1 MTASP
6 TEHWIRAKG
15 LELLVEDRGSGPVV
29 LLAHGMWCDAGM
41 FEALAND
48 LARDHRVL
56 VPDLRGHGRSEVPA
70 SQWRIADLADD
81 LRLILDGLRVP
92 KVLLAGFS
100 MGGMAAVDFALRY
113 PDRLTGLALMGT
125 SAATEE
131 WFRAAEIRVLARL
144 IEVTGKPR
152 FLAREAARSTFSAR
166 FRKQQP
172 AVVQRWEH
180 TVQAMSGPALVHA
193 LRAVGSRPSLLD
205 RLDEIRIRRR
215 SCSAGSSDRILHPRW
230 SRAMARRMPRS
241 RLVALPGAGH
251 AIPME
256 RPADVAA
263 WLRGLETGTL
273 PGDR

>member
-1 MTASP
+1 LTASP
-6 TEHWIRAKG
+6 TEHWIRANG

-41 FEALAND
+41 FEPLAEN

-56 VPDLRGHGRSEVPA
+56 VPELRGHGRSEVPA

-100 MGGMAAVDFALRY
+100 MGGMAAVDFALRF

-131 WFRAAEIRVLARL
+131 WFRAAEIRILAGL
-144 IEVTGKPR
+144 IELTGKPR
-152 FLAREAARSTFSAR
+152 FLAREAARSTFSAK
-166 FRKQQP
+166 FRKQQR

-205 RLDEIRIRRR
+205 RLDEIRTPTVVLT
-215 SCSAGSSDRILHPRW
+215 GSSDRILHPRW
-230 SRAMARRMPRS
+230 SRAMARRMPRA
-241 RLVALPGAGH
+241 RLVAWPGAGH

-263 WLRGLETGTL
+263 WIRGFETGSF